1 MGGIVSNFEFAL
13 SASSVKCS
21 LDSVPTGSN
30 FGSPKV
36 VKDSTITDLFATSG
50 NIRCMRASS
59 KGMVGGETGDDFDE
73 AFQDMVGKTKKIL
86 TMQKSLLEQTNSN
99 SSCINDKH
107 NGHVFSGS
115 YAHSTADEAPDVL
128 SIAAIRGYYEGEKNR
143 VAELTVEKDHLAMP
157 FPKEFEENGS
167 VIDLPNT
174 LPSSFPKASEI
185 DDPIEERIQELT
197 EESLEVGSDEGH
209 DPGDEDT
216 TPPPL
221 AGANVMNII
230 LVAAECAP
238 SSKTGGLGDVARA
251 LPKAL
256 ARRGHR
262 VMVVAP
268 KYGDYAELQIQG
280 YTRSIRWMGR
290 YYDSYDVDVS
300 YFQAYIDGVDFVF
313 VDSYMFCNFES
324 NIYGGDRVRMVL
336 FCKAAVEVPWHIPCG
351 GVCYGDGN
359 LDFIANDWHTSLLPV
374 YLKAYYRGNGLMKY
388 AESILV
394 IHNIAHQGRGPVED
408 FAYVDLPEYYSD
420 HFKMYDTVGSDH
432 FNIFA
437 AGLKMADRV
446 VTVSH
451 GYAWELKTSEG
462 GWGLHSNINEND
474 WKLRG
479 IVNGIDMKDWNPQ
492 LDVHLTSD
500 GYTNYSLDT
509 LHAGKPQRKAALQNE
524 LGLPVHDD
532 VPLIGFIGR
541 LDYQKGIDL
550 IAEAMPWIVVKMC
563 NL

>member
-1 MGGIVSNFEFAL
+1 MSWGGIVSHFKFAL
-13 SASSVKCS
+13 FAFSVKCS

-36 VKDSTITDLFATSG
+36 MKDSTITGLFATSG
-50 NIRCMRASS
+50 NIRCMRAST
-59 KGMVGGETGDDFDE
+59 KGMVGGEAGDDFEE

-143 VAELTVEKDHLAMP
+143 VAELTVEKNHLATP

-230 LVAAECAP
+230 LVAAKCAP
-238 SSKTGGLGDVARA
+238 SSETGGLGDVARA

-290 YYDSYDVDVS
+290 YYDSYLL
-300 YFQAYIDGVDFVF
+300 QAYIDGVDFVF

-324 NIYGGDRVRMVL
+324 NIYGGDWVRMVL
-336 FCKAAVEVPWHIPCG
+336 FCKAAVEVPWHIPC
-351 GVCYGDGN
+351 DGN
-359 LDFIANDWHTSLLPV
+359 LAFIANDWHTSLLPV
-374 YLKAYYRGNGLMKY
+374 YLKAYYRDNGLMKY

-394 IHNIAHQGRGPVED
+394 IHNIAHQ
-408 FAYVDLPEYYSD
+408 YYSD
-420 HFKMYDTVGSDH
+420 HFKMYDPVGGDH

-446 VTVSH
+446 VTVSY

-462 GWGLHSNINEND
+462 GWGLHSIINEND

-509 LHAGKPQRKAALQNE
+509 LHAGKPQCKAALQNE

>member
-1 MGGIVSNFEFAL
+1 MASMGSPMSWGGIVSHSEFAY

-36 VKDSTITDLFATSG
+36 VKDSTITGLFATSG
-50 NIRCMRASS
+50 NIRCMRASAQ
-59 KGMVGGETGDDFDE
+59 GMVGGEAGDDFEE

-86 TMQKSLLEQTNSN
+86 TMQKSLLEQITERKKLVSSMKSSITHSENQVTSDVEKSNSFPYTNSN

-143 VAELTVEKDHLAMP
+143 VAEFTVEKDNLAML

-167 VIDLPNT
+167 VIDQPNT
-174 LPSSFPKASEI
+174 LPSSFSKASEI
-185 DDPIEERIQELT
+185 DDSIEERIQELT

-216 TPPPL
+216 TPTPL

-238 SSKTGGLGDVARA
+238 WSKTGGLGDVAGA

-268 KYGDYAELQIQG
+268 KYGDYSELQNTGVYKKYKVDGQ
-280 YTRSIRWMGR
+280 
-290 YYDSYDVDVS
+290 DVDVS
-300 YFQAYIDGVDFVF
+300 YFQVYIDGVDFVF
-313 VDSYMFCNFES
+313 VDSYMFRNFES
-324 NIYGGDRVRMVL
+324 NIYGGDRVEILKRMVL

-351 GVCYGDGN
+351 GVGYGDGN
-359 LDFIANDWHTSLLPV
+359 LAFIANDWHTALLPV
-374 YLKAYYRGNGLMKY
+374 YLKAKYRDNGLMKY
-388 AESILV
+388 ARSILV
-394 IHNIAHQGRGPVED
+394 IHNIAHQGRGTVED
-408 FAYVDLPEYYSD
+408 FAYVDLPE
-420 HFKMYDTVGSDH
+420 H
-432 FNIFA
+432 
-437 AGLKMADRV
+437 
-446 VTVSH
+446 
-451 GYAWELKTSEG
+451 
-462 GWGLHSNINEND
+462 
-474 WKLRG
+474 
-479 IVNGIDMKDWNPQ
+479 
-492 LDVHLTSD
+492 
-500 GYTNYSLDT
+500 
-509 LHAGKPQRKAALQNE
+509 
-524 LGLPVHDD
+524 
-532 VPLIGFIGR
+532 
-541 LDYQKGIDL
+541 
-550 IAEAMPWIVVKMC
+550 
-563 NL
+563 